1 MSKKSTYRVK
11 GWHAIGGFVVFFIV
25 VFSVNAIFIT
35 LATRT
40 FPGMSV
46 QHPFTKGLQYD
57 QTIAQR
63 RQAEREGWNSTLVLN
78 EDAALVVQ
86 ISNNDGPVDGLVV
99 SVHLFWPGLPKED
112 RQLDLLPSGPGE
124 YRIMLDKAT
133 LPERKMAFEGVAVRR
148 ADEWMFPFRGRL

>member
-1 MSKKSTYRVK
+1 MTKKSTYRVK
-11 GWHAIGGFVVFFIV
+11 GWHVLAAMIAFFGIVIGVNVTFI
-25 VFSVNAIFIT
+25 IK
-35 LATRT
+35 ATGT

-46 QHPFTKGLQYD
+46 QHPYTKGLRYN

-63 RQAEREGWNSTLVLN
+63 QQAEREGWNSTLVLN
-78 EDAALVVQ
+78 DDAALVVQ
-86 ISNNDGPVDGLVV
+86 ISNNDGPVDGLAV

-124 YRIMLDKAT
+124 YRIMLDKAS